1 MANITGDMLISE
13 AIRQGNS
20 EAIAEVLYGMG
31 MHCLGC
37 AFARGETVKEA
48 AEVHKLDVDE
58 LIKKLNEAAEK

>member
-1 MANITGDMLISE
+1 MAKITGEMMISE
-13 AIRQGNS
+13 AIKQGNS

-48 AEVHKLDVDE
+48 AEVHSLNVDE
-58 LIKKLNEAAEK
+58 LLAKLNEAAEK